1 MKLLLV
7 HSFLF
12 TIRFFYPT
20 NAEHKIQNGDIVV
33 AEDTQKIDASLVVVL
48 SLSLSPYEPN

>member
-48 SLSLSPYEPN
+48 SVSLSPYEPN